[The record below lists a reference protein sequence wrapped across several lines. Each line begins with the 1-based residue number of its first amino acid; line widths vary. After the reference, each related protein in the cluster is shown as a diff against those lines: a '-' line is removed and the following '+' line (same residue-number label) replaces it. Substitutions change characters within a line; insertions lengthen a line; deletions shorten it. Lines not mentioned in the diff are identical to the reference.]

1 MRRIVIIGG
10 VAGGMSTATRLR
22 RLDET
27 AEIVVV
33 ERSGF
38 VSYANCGLPYYI
50 GGVISKEQDLLL
62 QTPESLNRR
71 FNLDVRVNS
80 EATAIDPNT
89 KSVTIRNTLT
99 SNTYKLE
106 YDKFIYEADG
116 KTVLSHSDLSKIDN
130 MVDSVMSNPIASELI
145 TASISR
151 ETTIEWTNEETDI
164 PMKGIIDGIG
174 TEYMFDIKTC
184 QDADPARFARDAF
197 YSNYHRQ
204 AAIYLD
210 SHKDKKMTEFYF
222 IAIEK
227 DAPYGVSVHRCT
239 DYILELGKKQYI
251 DTIIEYRSWVEAGML
266 DQGYEY
272 WHYSGIHELETP
284 FAR

>member
-1 MRRIVIIGG
+1 
-10 VAGGMSTATRLR
+10 MSIL
-22 RLDET
+22 T
-27 AEIVVV
+27 AEKVYPVSNSRLTAFK
-33 ERSGF
+33 RSPKHLIHYLLNRPEPTPAMAFGSAF
-38 VSYANCGLPYYI
+38 HAR
-50 GGVISKEQDLLL
+50 LL
-62 QTPESLNRR
+62 QPHLFDTIYAVAPEVDRR
-71 FNLDVRVNS
+71 
-80 EATAIDPNT
+80 T
-89 KSVTIRNTLT
+89 KEG
-99 SNTYKLE
+99 KLE
-106 YDKFIYEADG
+106 YDKFVYEADD
-116 KTVLSHSDLSKIDN
+116 KLVLTKNDLTKIDN

-184 QDADPARFARDAF
+184 QDADPARFARDAY